1 MPCVSRA
8 GLSIFPRSPLHR
20 AELTK
25 NPPGVIDFAVPNLI
39 ARCSRTACA
48 TIDVSHWVI
57 RTMFPSRWIRCLIC
71 AALAS
76 PAGVLAAEVELAGV
90 FGTRA
95 VLLVNGGAPQTL
107 SVGQR
112 SREGVRLVALQG
124 EVASVE
130 IDGTQRRIRLG
141 SAPIQIQPQGEAA
154 SEGGQELR
162 LVPDARGHYA
172 VQGSINGASVRFL
185 VDTGASLVSM
195 GVDEAVR
202 AGIDYRKGKPS
213 TSMTANGPTQIWVVR
228 LDKVQVGGIVLH
240 GVEAAVHQN
249 ALPVV
254 LLGMSFLNR
263 TDMRRDGGFLVLRK
277 TH

>member
-1 MPCVSRA
+1 M
-8 GLSIFPRSPLHR
+8 HR
-20 AELTK
+20 TEPTK
-25 NPPGVIDFAVPNLI
+25 IRWGVIDFAVLNPT
-39 ARCSRTACA
+39 ARFRRTACV
-48 TIDVSHWVI
+48 TIHLSHWVI
-57 RTMFPSRWIRCLIC
+57 HTMLFSRWIRCLIC
-71 AALAS
+71 AVIAS

-90 FGTRA
+90 FGNRA
-95 VLLVNGGAPQTL
+95 VLLVNGGVPQTL
-107 SVGQR
+107 AVGQR

-124 EVASVE
+124 EVASIE
-130 IDGTQRRIRLG
+130 IDGTQRRVRLG
-141 SAPIQIQPQGEAA
+141 SAPIQIQPQGDAA
-154 SEGGQELR
+154 PEDGQELR

-195 GVDEAVR
+195 GVAEAVR
-202 AGIDYRKGKPS
+202 AGIDYRKGRQS

-240 GVEAAVHQN
+240 GVEAAVHEN

>member
-1 MPCVSRA
+1 MRVAKATRIPW
-8 GLSIFPRSPLHR
+8 
-20 AELTK
+20 
-25 NPPGVIDFAVPNLI
+25 GVIDFAVLNLP
-39 ARCSRTACA
+39 ARSRRTACA

-57 RTMFPSRWIRCLIC
+57 RTMFLSRWIRCLTC

-90 FGTRA
+90 FGNRA
-95 VLLVNGGAPQTL
+95 VLLVNGGVPQTL
-107 SVGQR
+107 AVGQR

-124 EVASVE
+124 EVASIE
-130 IDGTQRRIRLG
+130 IDGTQRRVRLG
-141 SAPIQIQPQGEAA
+141 SAPIQIQPQGDAA
-154 SEGGQELR
+154 PEGGQELR
-162 LVPDARGHYA
+162 LVPDTRGHYA

-195 GVDEAVR
+195 GVAEAVR
-202 AGIDYRKGKPS
+202 AGIDYRKGRQS

-240 GVEAAVHQN
+240 GVEAAVHEN

>member
-1 MPCVSRA
+1 
-8 GLSIFPRSPLHR
+8 
-20 AELTK
+20 
-25 NPPGVIDFAVPNLI
+25 
-39 ARCSRTACA
+39 
-48 TIDVSHWVI
+48 
-57 RTMFPSRWIRCLIC
+57 MFSSRWLRCLVC
-71 AALAS
+71 AVIVS

-90 FGTRA
+90 FSNRA

-112 SREGVRLVALQG
+112 SREGVRLVAVHG
-124 EVASVE
+124 EVASIEV
-130 IDGTQRRIRLG
+130 DGIQRRVRLG
-141 SAPIQIQPQGEAA
+141 SAPIQIQPEGDAA

-202 AGIDYRKGKPS
+202 AGIDYRKGRQS

-240 GVEAAVHQN
+240 GVEGAVHQN
-249 ALPVV
+249 DMPVV
-254 LLGMSFLNR
+254 LLGMSFMKR
-263 TDMRRDGGFLVLRK
+263 IGMHREADVLVLQKRF
-277 TH
+277 